1 MIRGPRNWKGYTMT
15 STMKRGAKTF
25 TNAIDRVDST
35 TDLRAAV
42 ELTESLIR
50 DLERRKRDL
59 RAQAI
64 EGGLAKYDVTQ
75 REGVPAKGPFIEMFG
90 RDTFD
95 KVKTVSDVKR
105 FVWID

>member
-1 MIRGPRNWKGYTMT
+1 MSITTLKRAATTATTAARNV
-15 STMKRGAKTF
+15 
-25 TNAIDRVDST
+25 NHVD
-35 TDLRAAV
+35 DLRAAV

-64 EGGLAKYDVTQ
+64 EAGLAQYDVTQ
-75 REGVPAKGPFIEMFG
+75 REGVPAKGPFIEIFG
-90 RDTFD
+90 QETFD
-95 KVKTVSDVKR
+95 RVKTVSDVKR